1 MISWLES
8 ADRADIEHAT
18 RLRIV
23 LVFVAELAIS
33 SHLAQLQSSRV
44 GFVLLLRLPD
54 VPAELDNPSRLR
66 LG

>member
-1 MISWLES
+1 MIYVLAHALWSCANHTNTWRKPVISWLES

-33 SHLAQLQSSRV
+33 SHLAQLQN
-44 GFVLLLRLPD
+44 
-54 VPAELDNPSRLR
+54 A
-66 LG
+66 